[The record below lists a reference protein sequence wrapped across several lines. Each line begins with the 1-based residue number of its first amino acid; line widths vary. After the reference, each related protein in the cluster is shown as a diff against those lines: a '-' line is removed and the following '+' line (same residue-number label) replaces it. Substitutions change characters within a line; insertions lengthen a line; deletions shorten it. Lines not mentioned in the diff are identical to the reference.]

1 MAIVTTV
8 KAPEQFIVAVNGDYN
23 VCFESI
29 PVTVAAALPSGT
41 VLKDAA
47 TVAVAADTAV
57 IGILADDKAAGTQK
71 VRVMVRG
78 NPSLV
83 DPAQLSVNSNTIK
96 TALEA
101 KGMIFTK

>member
-8 KAPEQFIVAVNGDYN
+8 KAPEQFIVSINGDYN

-29 PVTVAAALPSGT
+29 NVTAAAALPSGT

-47 TVAVAADTAV
+47 TAAVAADTVA
-57 IGILADDKAAGTQK
+57 IGILAEDKPAGARI

-78 NPSLV
+78 NPSLI

-96 TALEA
+96 AALES
-101 KGMIFTK
+101 KLMIFTK

>member
-8 KAPEQFIVAVNGDYN
+8 KAPEQFIVSVYGDYD
-23 VCFESI
+23 VCFETI
-29 PVTVAAALPSGT
+29 NVTAAAAMASGT

-47 TVAVAADTAV
+47 TASVAADTTV
-57 IGILADDKAAGTQK
+57 LGILADDKAAGPQK

-78 NPSLV
+78 NPSLI
-83 DPAQLSVNSNTIK
+83 DPGKLTVTSATIQ

-101 KGMIFTK
+101 KGMIYVK

>member
-8 KAPEQFIVAVNGDYN
+8 KAPEQFIVDVNGNYN

-29 PVTVAAALPSGT
+29 NVTAAAALPSGT

-47 TVAVAADTAV
+47 TVAVAADTVA
-57 IGILADDKAAGTQK
+57 IGILADDKPAGTK
-71 VRVMVRG
+71 MVRVMVRG
-78 NPSLV
+78 NPSLI

-96 TALEA
+96 AALES
-101 KGMIFTK
+101 KLMIFTK

>member
-8 KAPEQFIVAVNGDYN
+8 KAPEQFIVDVNGDYN
-23 VCFESI
+23 ICFESI
-29 PVTVAAALPSGT
+29 NVTVAAALPSGT

-47 TVAVAADTAV
+47 TVAAAADTV
-57 IGILADDKAAGTQK
+57 SIGILADDKPAGTK
-71 VRVMVRG
+71 MVRVMVRG

-96 TALEA
+96 AALEA

>member
-8 KAPEQFIVAVNGDYN
+8 KAPEQFIVDVNGDYN

-29 PVTVAAALPSGT
+29 NVTAAAALPSGT

-47 TVAVAADTAV
+47 TVAVAADTV
-57 IGILADDKAAGTQK
+57 SIGILADDKPAGARM

-78 NPSLV
+78 NPSLI
-83 DPAQLSVNSNTIK
+83 DPALLSVNSATIK
-96 TALEA
+96 AALES
-101 KGMIFTK
+101 KLMIFTK

>member
-8 KAPEQFIVAVNGDYN
+8 KAPEQFIVSVYGDYD
-23 VCFESI
+23 VCFETI
-29 PVTVAAALPSGT
+29 NVTAAAAMASGT

-47 TVAVAADTAV
+47 TASVAADTV
-57 IGILADDKAAGTQK
+57 VLGILADDKAAGPQK

-78 NPSLV
+78 NPSLI
-83 DPAQLSVNSNTIK
+83 DPGKLTVTSATIQ

-101 KGMIFTK
+101 KGMIYVK

>member
-8 KAPEQFIVAVNGDYN
+8 KAPEQFIVDVNGNYN

-29 PVTVAAALPSGT
+29 NVTAAAALPSGT

-47 TVAVAADTAV
+47 TVAVAADTV
-57 IGILADDKAAGTQK
+57 SIGILADDKPAGARM

-78 NPSLV
+78 NPSLI
-83 DPAQLSVNSNTIK
+83 DPALLSVNSATIK
-96 TALEA
+96 AALES
-101 KGMIFTK
+101 KLMIFTK

>member
-8 KAPEQFIVAVNGDYN
+8 KAPEQFIVDVNGDYS

-47 TVAVAADTAV
+47 TVAAAADTV
-57 IGILADDKAAGTQK
+57 SIGILAEDKPAGTK
-71 VRVMVRG
+71 IVRVMVRG
-78 NPSLV
+78 NPSLIN
-83 DPAQLSVNSNTIK
+83 PAGLSVNSATIK
-96 TALEA
+96 AALES
-101 KGMIFTK
+101 KSMIFAK

>member
-1 MAIVTTV
+1 MAIITTV
-8 KAPEQFIVAVNGDYN
+8 KAPEQFIDNVNGDYH
-23 VCFESI
+23 VCFESVT
-29 PVTVAAALPSGT
+29 VTVAGALASGT

-47 TVAVAADTAV
+47 TAAVAADTTV

-78 NPSLV
+78 NPSMI
-83 DPAQLSVNSNTIK
+83 DPAKLAVTSATIQ

-101 KGMIFTK
+101 KGMIYVK

>member
-8 KAPEQFIVAVNGDYN
+8 KAPEQFIVDVNGDYN
-23 VCFESI
+23 ICFDSI
-29 PVTVAAALPSGT
+29 NVTAAAALPSGT

-47 TVAVAADTAV
+47 TVAVAADTV
-57 IGILADDKAAGTQK
+57 SIGILADDKPAGAK
-71 VRVMVRG
+71 IVRVMVRG

-96 TALEA
+96 AALES
-101 KGMIFTK
+101 KSMIFTK

>member
-8 KAPEQFIVAVNGDYN
+8 KAPEQFIVDVNGDYS

-47 TVAVAADTAV
+47 TVAAAADTVLRASWFPQHNV
-57 IGILADDKAAGTQK
+57 ISDSQH
-71 VRVMVRG
+71 R
-78 NPSLV
+78 PSFEFDQRMSCLCH
-83 DPAQLSVNSNTIK
+83 QLI
-96 TALEA
+96 
-101 KGMIFTK
+101 

>member
-8 KAPEQFIVAVNGDYN
+8 KAPEQFIVDVNGAYN

-47 TVAVAADTAV
+47 TVAAAADTVA
-57 IGILADDKAAGTQK
+57 IGILADDKPAGART

-78 NPSLV
+78 NPSLI

-96 TALEA
+96 AALES
-101 KGMIFTK
+101 KLMIFAK